1 MRFKLFKYIC
11 IIVFIAILV
20 LFTVGYSSQPILTLT
35 ATASLNVPNVNEN
48 IPALPNN
55 GNYKYSLY
63 MDKIVNNID
72 NSTINYKDI
81 NSTLGTIS
89 NIIKFV
95 FIAVSGCIGL
105 VILLSFIGLKVISYI
120 PLLIALITMIILSI
134 IIVIIYSTSFLID
147 SIKNYI
153 SSQTKFININNAKI
167 NYDNGGHFITASTI
181 ALLINYFLYMM
192 LG

>member
-11 IIVFIAILV
+11 IIVFITVLV

-35 ATASLNVPNVNEN
+35 ATASINIPNVSGN
-48 IPALPNN
+48 IPTLPNN

-72 NSTINYKDI
+72 NSTINYKDV
-81 NSTLGTIS
+81 NNNLSTIS
-89 NIIKFV
+89 NIIKYV
-95 FIAVSGCIGL
+95 FIGVSVCIGL
-105 VILLSFIGLKVISYI
+105 VILLSLIGLKVISYI

-134 IIVIIYSTSFLID
+134 IIVIMYSTNFLID
-147 SIKNYI
+147 LIKNYI
-153 SSQTKFININNAKI
+153 SSQTTFININNTNI
-167 NYDNGGHFITASTI
+167 NYDNGGIFITAATI
-181 ALLINYFLYMM
+181 ALLLNYFLYMF